1 MARPLTESTSQ
12 ADHTD
17 VPASPS
23 LSFTCPNCSAPLEGR
38 TCKLRCTR
46 CGYFESC
53 SDLEPAPPASP
64 SR

>member
-1 MARPLTESTSQ
+1 MTGSRRRDDRTT
-12 ADHTD
+12 DHRGI
-17 VPASPS
+17 PS
-23 LSFTCPNCSAPLEGR
+23 APGAAFHCPNCSAPLEGR

-53 SDLEPAPPASP
+53 SDLEPAPPRR